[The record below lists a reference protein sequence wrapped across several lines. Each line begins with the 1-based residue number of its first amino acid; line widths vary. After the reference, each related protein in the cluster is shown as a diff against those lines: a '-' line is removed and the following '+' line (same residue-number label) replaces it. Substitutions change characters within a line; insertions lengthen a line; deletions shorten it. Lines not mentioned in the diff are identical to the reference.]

1 MFLYLVQ
8 HGEAVP
14 ESENSDR
21 PLTPTGR
28 QDVENIGAFLAQVG
42 VRVPTIVHSGK
53 QRAADTAATL
63 AAAMGGDAALV
74 QRARILPGD
83 STEWLAE
90 EIGTWRTDTMVCG
103 HQPFIGRLVSRMV
116 LGKEAPILVDV
127 TPGTVVCLARRGAT
141 GAWFIAWMLTPTL
154 FRK

>member
-14 ESENSDR
+14 ESDNPDR
-21 PLTPTGR
+21 PLTSTGR
-28 QDVENIGAFLAQVG
+28 HDIQNIGAFLSQAG

-53 QRAADTAATL
+53 LRAKDTAMLL
-63 AAAMGGDAALV
+63 ASAMGGDV
-74 QRARILPGD
+74 DVVERGRILPGD

-90 EIGTWRTDTMVCG
+90 EIGTWRNDTMVCG
-103 HQPFIGRLVSRMV
+103 HQPFISRLVSRMV
-116 LGKEAPILVDV
+116 LGKEAPVVVDV

-141 GAWFIAWMLTPTL
+141 GAWFIAWMLTPSL
-154 FRK
+154 FRA